1 MVPSLLSV
9 LIPLYNEEEFVGEL
23 LRRVITA
30 PLPAGLDREI
40 IIVNDCSKDGSA
52 EVVQD
57 FIAAHPEESIRLF
70 HHEKNQGK
78 GAAVRTAIKLA
89 RGEYSVIQDSD
100 LEYDPSEY
108 AHLLKP
114 LLAGK
119 ADVVFGS
126 RFLVAGERRVLY
138 YWHSLAN
145 HILTTLCNI
154 VADLNLTDMETCY
167 KAFRTSLAQSIPIQS
182 DRFGLEPELT
192 VKFARRRARIYET
205 PISYHG
211 RTYAEGKKIG
221 LKDAFEAL
229 WVIVRSKF
237 TTKLYTDSG
246 PQNLD
251 ALALAPKFNRWMAE
265 TIAPWAGKKVL
276 EIGAGGGNM
285 TRELCP
291 RRRRYVATD
300 IDVEHLAQLRNG
312 FGHRP
317 SMQVALLDAMNAD
330 HFTPFV
336 EQFDTVVCLNVLE
349 HIEDDLGSLRR
360 MYSLLEPGGRLLLL
374 VPNGPE
380 AYGTLDLAVGHC
392 RRYTRASLTDVVKG
406 AGFELD
412 EMLPFNHVSWPGWRF
427 TGQVM
432 KAKILSPMGMRAFDR
447 MVWLWRRIDNSL
459 PWQPTSLIAI
469 ARRPE

>member
-1 MVPSLLSV
+1 MITSLLSI

-23 LRRVITA
+23 LRRVVA
-30 PLPAGLDREI
+30 ASLPAGLDREI
-40 IIVNDCSKDGSA
+40 IVVNDCSTDGSA

-57 FIAAHPEESIRLF
+57 FIATHPEARIRLV
-70 HHEKNQGK
+70 HHDRNQGK

-89 RGEYSVIQDSD
+89 EGEFSVIQDSD

-108 AHLLKP
+108 THLLKP
-114 LLAGK
+114 LLEGK

-126 RFLVAGERRVLY
+126 RFLVSGERRVLY

-145 HILTTLCNI
+145 HLLTTLCNI
-154 VADLNLTDMETCY
+154 VSDLNLTDMETCY
-167 KAFRTSLAQSIPIQS
+167 KAFRTTLAQSIPIQS

-229 WVIVRSKF
+229 WVIVRSKL
-237 TTKLYTDSG
+237 TSQLYTDRG
-246 PQNLD
+246 PQALD
-251 ALALAPKFNRWMAE
+251 AMSLAPKFNRWMAE

-276 EIGAGGGNM
+276 EIGAGAGNM

-291 RRRRYVATD
+291 RRRKYVATD
-300 IDVEHLAQLRNG
+300 IDPEYLAQLRNG

-317 SMQVALLDAMNAD
+317 SMQVALLNATEAE
-330 HFTPFV
+330 HYVPFAG
-336 EQFDTVVCLNVLE
+336 QFDTVVCLNVLE
-349 HIEDDLGSLRR
+349 HIEDDLGTLRR
-360 MYSLLEPGGRLLLL
+360 IYSLLEPGGRLLLL

-380 AYGTLDLAVGHC
+380 AYGTLDAAIGHF
-392 RRYTRASLTDVVKG
+392 RRYTRESLAIVVKQ
-406 AGFELD
+406 ADFELE
-412 EMLPFNHVSWPGWRF
+412 EMLTFTRISWPGWRF
-427 TGQVM
+427 TGQVL
-432 KAKILSPMGMRAFDR
+432 KATTLSPSGVRVFDR
-447 MVWLWRRIDNSL
+447 LVWLWRKVDKSL
-459 PWQPTSLIAI
+459 PWEPASIIAI